1 MADSRSLRTLIDR
14 AQSIPP
20 ILLTPDEAAVTLRLS
35 PTSVLHM
42 IHEGQLRCVRVRLGG
57 KRQVRR
63 IPVAEIQ
70 AFVDRLTAEQM
81 SDGQTA

>member
-1 MADSRSLRTLIDR
+1 MRALIDR

-20 ILLTPDEAAVTLRLS
+20 MLLTPDEVAVTLRLA
-35 PTSVLHM
+35 PTSIRHM
-42 IHEGQLRCVRVRLGG
+42 IQDGQLRCVRVRLGG

-81 SDGQTA
+81 SGQ